1 MGSVA
6 VATPILLIRL
16 APPSDGGAKL
26 PFAKLTQIMPN
37 LQMIA
42 ILLESFDGFAQ
53 LLKTRRVAFD
63 ARRTSLAPK
72 RAATRKLDV
81 GHNHR
86 IKVMLSKLGILALIH
101 LLP

>member
-1 MGSVA
+1 
-6 VATPILLIRL
+6 
-16 APPSDGGAKL
+16 
-26 PFAKLTQIMPN
+26 
-37 LQMIA
+37 MIA

-86 IKVMLSKLGILALIH
+86 IKAMLSKLGILALIH
-101 LLP
+101 LLPWQTVFLLDRWRGRLVASDESRGDMN